1 MGGSVMRRFSVWGPV
16 CALALGCASAPA
28 EPPWLADARA
38 REAAPQKERPIE
50 AKGAFHGQV
59 AAEVLQA
66 PKRDGETWYVSL
78 GIGGEA
84 PIDCFVHD
92 TDLDLASSLV
102 GFSRASFDA
111 IAEHFGEVGL
121 RRVESVDA
129 GAMAGGPFLSVEWL
143 YRVGDGNQARLGEI
157 KHLAV
162 SKAGHTVYCQHNE
175 IGYEKTFRRVVEG
188 LVRGLVFAKSA
199 TLKPYYEEVSV
210 MTLHDMRVGVEHVA
224 LVLDED
230 GDTRVD
236 LRSFNLIP
244 VDAETFQAS
253 DSYGVEFV
261 RRDGTLINQKY
272 VESANGKLATELD
285 LTPESGG
292 WRVHGTYQEKPL
304 EARIDGAQRLGSWLG
319 EVLSVR
325 REIAKKGVG
334 GEVVMAVWVPDADPT
349 RLLEERIS
357 ILEHVDGDRFR
368 TALDLSGIEA
378 EILADRSGSAASG
391 SVEMGHIQMRFERVF
406 ALGKL

>member
-1 MGGSVMRRFSVWGPV
+1 
-16 CALALGCASAPA
+16 
-28 EPPWLADARA
+28 
-38 REAAPQKERPIE
+38 
-50 AKGAFHGQV
+50 
-59 AAEVLQA
+59 
-66 PKRDGETWYVSL
+66 
-78 GIGGEA
+78 
-84 PIDCFVHD
+84 
-92 TDLDLASSLV
+92 
-102 GFSRASFDA
+102 
-111 IAEHFGEVGL
+111 
-121 RRVESVDA
+121 
-129 GAMAGGPFLSVEWL
+129 
-143 YRVGDGNQARLGEI
+143 
-157 KHLAV
+157 
-162 SKAGHTVYCQHNE
+162 
-175 IGYEKTFRRVVEG
+175 
-188 LVRGLVFAKSA
+188 
-199 TLKPYYEEVSV
+199 
-210 MTLHDMRVGVEHVA
+210 
-224 LVLDED
+224 
-230 GDTRVD
+230 
-236 LRSFNLIP
+236 LIP